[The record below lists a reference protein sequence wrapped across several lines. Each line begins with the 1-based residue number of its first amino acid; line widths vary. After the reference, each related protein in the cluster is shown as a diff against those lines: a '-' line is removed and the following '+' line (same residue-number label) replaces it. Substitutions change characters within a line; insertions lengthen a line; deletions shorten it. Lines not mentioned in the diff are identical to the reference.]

1 MMQRGRKSAE
11 ALQVVHID
19 SVARLRPPPG
29 LTPAEASLFRRVVSQ
44 CAADHFTASDTPLL
58 VAYCQAVLLTRWAFK
73 HLGEDGAAF
82 QTWQMA
88 ARTLATLSTKLRLCP
103 HSRTDPQTIPRHLP
117 RGRVPSAYDME
128 WNFDR

>member
-29 LTPAEASLFRRVVSQ
+29 LTPAEDALFRRVVAQ

-73 HLGEDGAAF
+73 RLGEDGSAF
-82 QTWQMA
+82 LTWQQA
-88 ARTLATLSTKLRLCP
+88 ARTLATLSTKP
-103 HSRTDPQTIPRHLP
+103 HGSQDHH
-117 RGRVPSAYDME
+117 SAPAA
-128 WNFDR
+128 WLGALGL